1 MEDKDYIRDIR
12 TAPDAG
18 RVIQGL
24 RDTGYTF
31 NAAIADI
38 IDNSISADATRIDIK
53 LNLDPQKNLTIYI
66 ADNGNGMNR
75 DELINAMRYG
85 SDERPNPASLGKF
98 GLGLKTASTSFCK
111 KLSLISCGNDGEV
124 RKVQWD
130 LDYVAKTKDWNL
142 KEMDPSDDEIDILE
156 GTSEGGTGTLVVWQN
171 IDRLSFT
178 DKNDKF
184 IKSAYTGII
193 KSLQFHLRVTYQRF
207 LDPFFTDVRN
217 ITMSIDDVLLTPWD
231 PFCRDEKNTQIISDQ
246 SYKLLLMDKKTEAPI
261 RLRAIAIPARK
272 TYSSD
277 AAESEARVLVKNQG
291 FYIYREN
298 RLIHYGDWLGLYSP
312 EPHYNLLRVEFDIDH
327 RFDDLLSLDIKKSK
341 VTINAQL
348 AYYLEKTFLP
358 VARNVAKAK
367 YDKGV
372 NKRINKKSN
381 DAHSASNRNIEEK
394 APDVEESVITVTDAA
409 KNQVELK
416 NEHGTFQHK
425 IKIVEV
431 EKKDESR
438 VKTRDGLDNGALWEP
453 AIIKTDSGEDKQG
466 VLINTQHPYYQKV
479 YYPLL
484 GQNTLISGLDSLL
497 WALSAAENATINPKT
512 KRSYEEFR
520 MKVSFQLATL
530 LEDLPDPDT
539 DEEWSDNE

>member
-184 IKSAYTGII
+184 IKSAYTGVI

-207 LDPFFTDVRN
+207 LDPFFTED
-217 ITMSIDDVLLTPWD
+217 
-231 PFCRDEKNTQIISDQ
+231 
-246 SYKLLLMDKKTEAPI
+246 
-261 RLRAIAIPARK
+261 RK
-272 TYSSD
+272 S
-277 AAESEARVLVKNQG
+277 V
-291 FYIYREN
+291 
-298 RLIHYGDWLGLYSP
+298 
-312 EPHYNLLRVEFDIDH
+312 VEG
-327 RFDDLLSLDIKKSK
+327 K
-341 VTINAQL
+341 
-348 AYYLEKTFLP
+348 
-358 VARNVAKAK
+358 
-367 YDKGV
+367 
-372 NKRINKKSN
+372 
-381 DAHSASNRNIEEK
+381 
-394 APDVEESVITVTDAA
+394 
-409 KNQVELK
+409 
-416 NEHGTFQHK
+416 
-425 IKIVEV
+425 
-431 EKKDESR
+431 
-438 VKTRDGLDNGALWEP
+438 
-453 AIIKTDSGEDKQG
+453 
-466 VLINTQHPYYQKV
+466 
-479 YYPLL
+479 
-484 GQNTLISGLDSLL
+484 
-497 WALSAAENATINPKT
+497 
-512 KRSYEEFR
+512 
-520 MKVSFQLATL
+520 
-530 LEDLPDPDT
+530 
-539 DEEWSDNE
+539 